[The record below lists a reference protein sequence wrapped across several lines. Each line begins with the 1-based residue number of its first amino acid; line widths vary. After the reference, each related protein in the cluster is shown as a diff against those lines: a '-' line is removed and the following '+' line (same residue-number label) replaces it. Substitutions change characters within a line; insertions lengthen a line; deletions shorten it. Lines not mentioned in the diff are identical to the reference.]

1 MRKIL
6 ATGAIAAV
14 IATAGVATP
23 ARAGACAPGTM
34 METVNPRTF
43 HVDIKPFK
51 KSYSIG
57 EVVPVQVTV
66 SRPAEEDPLGLGV
79 SYERPV
85 SFPAEEVNVG
95 VGISV
100 GRAFLPGYG
109 FTNGKGKATVKLLL
123 ARYVPKKTAHVRA
136 FAYKEA
142 FRSPCLTV
150 EEQGYANQ
158 PNAFKI
164 SR

>member
-1 MRKIL
+1 MRRIL

-14 IATAGVATP
+14 IATAGVVAP
-23 ARAGACAPGTM
+23 ARAETCAPGT

-51 KSYSIG
+51 KSYAIG
-57 EVVPVQVTV
+57 EVVPVEVTV
-66 SRPAEEDPLGLGV
+66 SRPAEEDPVGLGV

-100 GRAFLPGYG
+100 GRSFLPGYG
-109 FTNGKGKATVKLLL
+109 FTNARGKTTVKLLL
-123 ARYVPKKTAHVRA
+123 ARYIPHKTAHVRA

-142 FRSPCLTV
+142 FRSPCLAV
-150 EEQGYANQ
+150 EEQGYANH
-158 PNAFKI
+158 PNAFKV
-164 SR
+164 SG